1 MRARVLAAVII
12 AVIAVAVSAT
22 MMPKPLG
29 PTPVIVELFTS
40 QGCSSC
46 PPADE
51 LISQLRKERGVI
63 PLAFHVDYWDGLGW
77 KDAFSSRQ
85 WTQRQ
90 MLYVRAMH
98 LNSAYTPQAIVN
110 GSVQLVGSSKGA
122 MLNAIGAASQRP
134 AVGKIAVNARR
145 EGNSIIADVQTE
157 APPEYDAFIAV
168 FQNRASTEIEAGEN
182 GGRHVVEDAI
192 VRRLQRASNGG
203 VSLTVAPSW
212 REVGVVV
219 FLQNRETMEIRNA
232 ASVLVSAHL

>member
-1 MRARVLAAVII
+1 MRARVLEVVVI
-12 AVIAVAVSAT
+12 AVIALAASAS

-51 LISQLRKERGVI
+51 FISQLRKERGVI
-63 PLAFHVDYWDGLGW
+63 PLAFHVDYWDRLGW

-90 MLYVRAMH
+90 MLYVRSMH

-110 GSVQLVGSSKGA
+110 GSVQLIGSSKGA
-122 MLNAIGAASQRP
+122 MLDAIGAASQRP
-134 AVGKIAVNARR
+134 AVGHLSVDAKR
-145 EGNSIIADVQTE
+145 EGNSIVANLQAD
-157 APPEYDAFIAV
+157 APPEYDVFIAV

-192 VRRLQRASNGG
+192 VRRLQRASNGP

-212 REVGVVV
+212 KDVGVAV
-219 FLQNRETMEIRNA
+219 FLQNRDTMEIRNA
-232 ASVLVSAHL
+232 AVAQPR